1 MAKKDKKKKDS
12 PQDRGREIVDE
23 LAKAVGRI
31 REELSQRNISDDL
44 KGLRGEVESL
54 ARRVAA
60 LEVPGRGSSSSR
72 STAAA
77 KPAASRST
85 AAKKPAASRSTAAR
99 KPAAS
104 RSTAARK
111 PAASRSTAAKKPAA
125 SRSTAAKKPAASR
138 SRSTTTR
145 SRSTSTSRRSS
156 GSSS

>member
-23 LAKAVGRI
+23 VAKAVGRI
-31 REELSQRNISDDL
+31 REELTQRNIADDL
-44 KGLRGEVESL
+44 KGLRSEVETL

-60 LEVPGRGSSSSR
+60 LEVPGRGSS
-72 STAAA
+72 TAA
-77 KPAASRST
+77 KPRT
-85 AAKKPAASRSTAAR
+85 T
-99 KPAAS
+99 AS

-145 SRSTSTSRRSS
+145 SRSTSTRSRSS

>member
-85 AAKKPAASRSTAAR
+85 AARKPAASRSTAAK
-99 KPAAS
+99 KPTAS

-138 SRSTTTR
+138 STTTR
-145 SRSTSTSRRSS
+145 SRSTSTRSRSS
-156 GSSS
+156 GRSSS

>member
-1 MAKKDKKKKDS
+1 MAKKAKKKT
-12 PQDRGREIVDE
+12 VDE
-23 LAKAVGRI
+23 IGKAVGRI
-31 REELSQRNISDDL
+31 RDELSSHNVSDDL
-44 KGLRGEVESL
+44 KSLRGEVEKL

-72 STAAA
+72 STAA
-77 KPAASRST
+77 
-85 AAKKPAASRSTAAR
+85 R

-111 PAASRSTAAKKPAA
+111 PAAKRSTAAKKPAA
-125 SRSTAAKKPAASR
+125 KRSTAAKKPAASR

-145 SRSTSTSRRSS
+145 SRSTSTRSS

>member
-31 REELSQRNISDDL
+31 REELSQRNVSDDL
-44 KGLRGEVESL
+44 KSLRGEVENL
-54 ARRVAA
+54 AKRVAA
-60 LEVPGRGSSSSR
+60 LELPGRGSS
-72 STAAA
+72 
-77 KPAASRST
+77 
-85 AAKKPAASRSTAAR
+85 STAAR

-111 PAASRSTAAKKPAA
+111 PAARKPAASRSTAAKKSAA
-125 SRSTAAKKPAASR
+125 SRSRSTAAKKPAASR
-138 SRSTTTR
+138 SRATAAQKPAASR
-145 SRSTSTSRRSS
+145 SRSTSTRSRST

>member
-23 LAKAVGRI
+23 VTKAVGRI
-31 REELSQRNISDDL
+31 REELSQRNVSDDL
-44 KGLRGEVESL
+44 KGLRNEVEKL

-60 LEVPGRGSSSSR
+60 LEVPGRGSPS
-72 STAAA
+72 
-77 KPAASRST
+77 PART
-85 AAKKPAASRSTAAR
+85 
-99 KPAAS
+99 
-104 RSTAARK
+104 TAARK

-138 SRSTTTR
+138 STAAKKPAASRSTAAKKPAASRSRSTAAKKPSASR
-145 SRSTSTSRRSS
+145 SRSTSTRSRTS

>member
-1 MAKKDKKKKDS
+1 MAKKAKKKT
-12 PQDRGREIVDE
+12 VDDI
-23 LAKAVGRI
+23 AKTVGRI
-31 REELSQRNISDDL
+31 RDELSSRNIADDL
-44 KGLRGEVESL
+44 KGLRNEVENL

-60 LEVPGRGSSSSR
+60 LEVPGRGSSSR
-72 STAAA
+72 STAAR

-85 AAKKPAASRSTAAR
+85 AAK

-145 SRSTSTSRRSS
+145 SRSTSSRSRSS
-156 GSSS
+156 GSSSS

>member
-1 MAKKDKKKKDS
+1 MAKKAKKKT
-12 PQDRGREIVDE
+12 VDE
-23 LAKAVGRI
+23 IGKAVGRI
-31 REELSQRNISDDL
+31 RDELSSHNISDDL
-44 KGLRGEVESL
+44 KSLRGEVEKL

-72 STAAA
+72 STAAR

-85 AAKKPAASRSTAAR
+85 AAKKPAAKRSTAAK
-99 KPAAS
+99 KPAA
-104 RSTAARK
+104 K
-111 PAASRSTAAKKPAA
+111 RSTAAKKPAA

-145 SRSTSTSRRSS
+145 SRSTSTRSS

>member
-1 MAKKDKKKKDS
+1 MAKKAKKKT
-12 PQDRGREIVDE
+12 VDE
-23 LAKAVGRI
+23 ISKTVGRI
-31 REELSQRNISDDL
+31 RDELTSRNVGDDL
-44 KGLRGEVESL
+44 KSLRNEVESL

-60 LEVPGRGSSSSR
+60 LELPGRGSSSSAAKPR
-72 STAAA
+72 TTAAR

-85 AAKKPAASRSTAAR
+85 AAKKPAASRSTAA
-99 KPAAS
+99 K
-104 RSTAARK
+104 K

-145 SRSTSTSRRSS
+145 SRSTSTRSRTS